1 MSARRW
7 SNCATPRSLATVGRF
22 VQVANFKEPP
32 LGQAPDANAMVA
44 ASACRA
50 APAYHGR
57 LVAAAYRSGHD
68 DNLQL
73 VLAVI
78 DSASGQVGPS
88 FKADLDSDPAVK
100 LVSGSL
106 WLDTSA
112 YDLAP
117 GVRAFGLDV
126 TTGLPRGC
134 AGVGSG
140 ARRTL
145 FVSQGRFIRPVL
157 QDLPMSE
164 WALIQRGR
172 SQCTDSSAP
181 DLTITENFTTTLG
194 LAPSSTRGYRDLVV
208 TGSARARRRPRR
220 RTPAVP
226 RGTEVGRPHL
236 LDRGTAARLDDLAP
250 VSGSARGA
258 WRLFHS
264 RRSDGRVGD
273 ARREWEWGLT
283 PIARAAPGS
292 GPFSDR
298 DPRGGSR
305 RNDGAIREDARP
317 LRQRPRSWPM
327 RLIWPAAR

>member
-1 MSARRW
+1 MKQLRQLAVRAACIAASTLAAGQ
-7 SNCATPRSLATVGRF
+7 CLAATEHEQNVGAQVEQLCDPRALATIGRF

-57 LVAAAYRSGHD
+57 LVAAAYRTGHD

-73 VLAVI
+73 VVAVI
-78 DSASGQVGPS
+78 DSATGQVGPS

-106 WLDTSA
+106 WLDTTA
-112 YDLAP
+112 FDLAP

-126 TTGLPRGC
+126 TTGLPHGC

-181 DLTITENFTTTLG
+181 DLTITENFTATLG
-194 LAPSSTRGYRDLVV
+194 LAPTSTRGYRDLVV
-208 TGSARARRRPRR
+208 TG
-220 RTPAVP
+220 
-226 RGTEVGRPHL
+226 
-236 LDRGTAARLDDLAP
+236 TAARD
-250 VSGSARGA
+250 
-258 WRLFHS
+258 
-264 RRSDGRVGD
+264 DGRVD
-273 ARREWEWGLT
+273 E
-283 PIARAAPGS
+283 RAPV
-292 GPFSDR
+292 R
-298 DPRGGSR
+298 TVLKW
-305 RNDGAIREDARP
+305 DGRIYSIEEQQRAWTAW
-317 LRQRPRSWPM
+317 RQ
-327 RLIWPAAR
+327 